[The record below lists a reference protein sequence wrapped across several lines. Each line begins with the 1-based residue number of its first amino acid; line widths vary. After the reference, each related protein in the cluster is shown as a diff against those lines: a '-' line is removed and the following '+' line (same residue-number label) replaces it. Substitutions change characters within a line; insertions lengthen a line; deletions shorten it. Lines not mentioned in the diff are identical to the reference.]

1 MALNIAVCVKPVP
14 DPEQYNNITIDP
26 IKKTLN
32 RSGIPTIINPSDKHA
47 LEAALKL
54 REKFGGKV
62 VTISMA
68 PPDAKDKL
76 RECLAMGADEAYLL
90 SDRAFAGADTWS
102 TSYTIA
108 MGLKKIGS
116 FDLILAGNES
126 ADGATSHVPSQLGE
140 WVDMPHIMNIIDI
153 IMEDER
159 TAKVKQRIEN
169 GYMEYEVTLPAV
181 FAITRDANKPRYITA
196 MGIIK
201 SKNKKLEVY
210 SVDDIEIDRELIGLK
225 GSPTQPGSIYTPDIK
240 RNTVEIQGSPEDIAE
255 KLVEKL
261 RAAGLNL

>member
-1 MALNIAVCVKPVP
+1 MPLNIAVCVKPVP

-26 IKKTLN
+26 VKKTLN
-32 RSGIPTIINPSDKHA
+32 RAGIPTIINPSDKHA
-47 LEAALKL
+47 LEAALKIK
-54 REKFGGKV
+54 EKFGGKV

-90 SDRAFAGADTWS
+90 SDKAFAGADTWA
-102 TSYTIA
+102 TSYTLA
-108 MGLKKIGS
+108 MGLKRIGD

-140 WVDMPHIMNIIDI
+140 WMGMPHIMNVTGIA
-153 IMEDER
+153 MEDER
-159 TAKVKQRIEN
+159 NAKVMQRVEN

-181 FAITRDANKPRYITA
+181 FAVTRDANKPRYITA

-210 SVDDIEIDRELIGLK
+210 SVDDIDVNRELIGLK
-225 GSPTQPGSIYTPDIK
+225 GSPTQPGAIYTPDIK
-240 RNTVEIQGSPEDIAE
+240 RNTVEITGSPEEIAE

-261 RAAGLNL
+261 RAAGLNI